1 MVDPDN
7 IPPPEPS
14 RPRVALAHDWLVGM
28 RGGELVLDRLARLVR
43 DHHHPA
49 HLYCMFDS
57 GQPHTPAIDALGKH
71 ASFLNRLPARAR
83 RWLLPLYPRAVAS
96 LSAQL
101 ARDHA
106 REPIDLLISSSSA
119 AISGLRPPEGVPHL
133 CYCHAPAR
141 YVWSQTR
148 EYSEGSALRALGLRL
163 FAPSFRDWNRR
174 TAGNVTAFI
183 ANSTHTAREIERRFD
198 RDAAVI
204 HPPVRT
210 DFFTPPDEDP
220 SCARTDRW
228 LFVGALEPYKRADL
242 AIAAAI
248 HAGVPL
254 DIVGEGSDRAR
265 LERLAAR
272 APGVALLGRVPD
284 EQLRDLYRTRRCLL
298 FPQIEDFGIVAVEAQ
313 ACGMPVVARRAGGS
327 LDSVLEHQTGS
338 FFDEPTA
345 RALLDAIDRLPSGPD
360 AACRRNAER
369 FSEEA
374 FDGRMCEAIERTLRP
389 TAGAGTGDS
398 RPARACGAGS

>member
-7 IPPPEPS
+7 IPPAEPS
-14 RPRVALAHDWLVGM
+14 RARVALAHDWLVGM
-28 RGGELVLDRLARLVR
+28 RGGELVLDRLVRLVR

-57 GQPHTPAIDALGKH
+57 GEPHTPAIDALGKRV
-71 ASFLNRLPARAR
+71 SFLNRLPARGR

-96 LSAQL
+96 LSKRL

-106 REPIDLLISSSSA
+106 REPIDLVVSTSSA
-119 AISGLRPPEGVPHL
+119 AIMGLRSPAGVPHL

-148 EYSEGSALRALGLRL
+148 EYSEGSSLRALGLRL
-163 FAPSFRDWNRR
+163 FGPRFRGWNRR
-174 TAGNVTAFI
+174 AAGRVTRFL
-183 ANSTHTAREIERRFD
+183 ANSAHTAREIDRCFG
-198 RDAAVI
+198 RDAAVV

-210 DFFTPPDEDP
+210 DFFTPDED
-220 SCARTDRW
+220 AERGERW

-242 AIAAAI
+242 AIAAAME
-248 HAGVPL
+248 AGVPL
-254 DIVGEGSDRAR
+254 DIVGDGSDRAR

-272 APGVALLGRVPD
+272 APGMAFLGRVPD

-313 ACGMPVVARRAGGS
+313 ACGMPVVARRAGGA
-327 LDSVLEHQTGS
+327 LDSVIEHETGS
-338 FFDEPTA
+338 FFDEPTS
-345 RALLDAIDRLPSGPD
+345 RAMLAAIERLPSGAD

-374 FDGRMCEAIERTLRP
+374 FDRRMREAIERTLGS